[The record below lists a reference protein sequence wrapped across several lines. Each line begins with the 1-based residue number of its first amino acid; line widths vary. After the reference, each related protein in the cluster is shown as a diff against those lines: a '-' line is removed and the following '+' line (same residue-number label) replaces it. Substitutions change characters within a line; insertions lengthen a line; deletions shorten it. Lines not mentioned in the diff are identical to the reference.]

1 MRATSQRNQQG
12 MSLLEIVI
20 SVAIAGMLMAGIS
33 SVISGAIDAQRS
45 TRAQNE
51 ALQQTR
57 FALNRMVTAVSKT
70 RYLMI
75 PLAENPA
82 TAWAE
87 SQRDVLAVTLD
98 PTLDR
103 DQDGWA
109 DANNDKDFLDVN
121 NNGTRN
127 VGEPERIDE
136 DTSTDNTN
144 DGKPG
149 IIGIDDD
156 NDGVVDEGNSN
167 NNDEDAMDFEDPING
182 IDDDNDGSIDEDYK
196 NDMNGDDAP
205 GVMGVDDDMD
215 GSIDEG
221 GAGAKGNDDE
231 DNLQDEDWLD
241 PVVYYLNG
249 TTLMERMPAINP
261 VSGADFS
268 AYPIAD
274 NVSQF
279 LVQRSLGGNG
289 RTVLVSITLT
299 LSPPDNEPVTL
310 ETTIAVGSGL

>member
-1 MRATSQRNQQG
+1 MQATSQRNQQG

-33 SVISGAIDAQRS
+33 SAISGAIEAQRN

-127 VGEPERIDE
+127 VGEQLGRTPANPPIR
-136 DTSTDNTN
+136 TAFGPAATGGPVALRHASVH
-144 DGKPG
+144 
-149 IIGIDDD
+149 GID
-156 NDGVVDEGNSN
+156 SR
-167 NNDEDAMDFEDPING
+167 PIFG
-182 IDDDNDGSIDEDYK
+182 GS
-196 NDMNGDDAP
+196 P
-205 GVMGVDDDMD
+205 
-215 GSIDEG
+215 S
-221 GAGAKGNDDE
+221 
-231 DNLQDEDWLD
+231 
-241 PVVYYLNG
+241 P
-249 TTLMERMPAINP
+249 
-261 VSGADFS
+261 
-268 AYPIAD
+268 
-274 NVSQF
+274 
-279 LVQRSLGGNG
+279 
-289 RTVLVSITLT
+289 RTSRR
-299 LSPPDNEPVTL
+299 
-310 ETTIAVGSGL
+310 